1 MSEKLYLVL
10 ENGKVFEGKPF
21 GARGEI
27 TGEIVFT
34 TVMTGYPETLTDQSF
49 HGQIVVH
56 TFPLIGNYGIIP
68 SDFES
73 GSVKA
78 SAYIVKHWCR
88 EPSNF
93 RSEDDLDTFL
103 RNNNVI
109 GLYDIDTRALTK
121 ILREKGVMNGRIT
134 RDPSSVDLTE
144 IRSYTVTEP
153 VRSVPSNRVHI
164 VKSEEGRYKVA
175 FLDLGS
181 KESIKRELVKRGCDL
196 HILPTLCGIEDVL
209 SICPD
214 GIVLSNGPGDPMDNP
229 EIIAMLSQ
237 LRKSGIPIFGIGLGH
252 QLLALAAG
260 FERSKLKHGHR
271 GANQPAKELNTGR
284 VFITGQNHS
293 YAVIPESIDPNI
305 AKESFK
311 NVNDGTCEG
320 IDYTDCPAFS
330 VQFHPGSGPR
340 DTVFLFDK
348 FIEMLN
354 SQNRHAVDA
363 S

>member
-10 ENGKVFEGKPF
+10 ENGKVFEGRPF
-21 GARGEI
+21 GARGE
-27 TGEIVFT
+27 TMGEIVFT
-34 TVMTGYPETLTDQSF
+34 TGMTGYLETLTDQSF

-73 GSVKA
+73 GSVRA

-93 RSEDDLDTFL
+93 RSEEDLDTFL

-134 RDPSSVDLTE
+134 RDPSNC
-144 IRSYTVTEP
+144 SYPVTEP
-153 VRSVPSNRVHI
+153 VKSVTPERVHI
-164 VKSEEGRYKVA
+164 VKSERSRYKVA
-175 FLDLGS
+175 FLDFGS
-181 KESIKRELVKRGCDL
+181 KDSIKRELTKRGCDI
-196 HILPTLCGIEDVL
+196 HILSAHCSIEDVL

-229 EIIAMLSQ
+229 EIITMLSQ
-237 LRKSGIPIFGIGLGH
+237 LRKSGIPVFGIGLGH
-252 QLLALAAG
+252 QLLAIAAG
-260 FERSKLKHGHR
+260 FERSKLKYGHR
-271 GANQPAKELNTGR
+271 GANQPAKELDTGR

-293 YAVIPESIDPNI
+293 YTIISESIDPKI

-320 IDYTDCPAFS
+320 IEYIDYPAFS
-330 VQFHPGSGPR
+330 VQFHPGSGPQ
-340 DTVFLFDK
+340 DTMFLFDK
-348 FIEMLN
+348 FIDMLN
-354 SQNRHAVDA
+354 CHNHNVIDA
-363 S
+363 L